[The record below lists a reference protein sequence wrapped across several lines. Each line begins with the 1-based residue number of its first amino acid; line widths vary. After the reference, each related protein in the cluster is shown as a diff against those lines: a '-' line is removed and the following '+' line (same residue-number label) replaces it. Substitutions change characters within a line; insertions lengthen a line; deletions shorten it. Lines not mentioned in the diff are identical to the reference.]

1 MSAQRM
7 SRWLWTWWK
16 NIRTSETMH
25 LMSTTRNSERLRSA
39 ILDLDLMR
47 DGSGEP
53 VEEARAMGDGHDP
66 GRLMR
71 KRWTR

>member
-1 MSAQRM
+1 
-7 SRWLWTWWK
+7 
-16 NIRTSETMH
+16 MH

-47 DGSGEP
+47 DGSSEP
-53 VEEARAMGDGHDP
+53 VEEARAKGDGHDP